1 MQSTWGH
8 LEAIAS
14 FERIAR
20 WHILCLRELQ
30 EETGFNS
37 DMHIDSAELGR
48 CKYSHRKSNIWNAL
62 MKGFTSLRHLYNDR
76 REESGLEMP
85 CPHEPEMRAY
95 MLIFD
100 LANKSVSIPTSELP
114 AVILD
119 DPLVKLAWEIR
130 KSAQRNFDSQKEGS
144 KSNAE
149 LGSNLINRYIRLMK
163 QKDVPF
169 LLSCLVEVRLRDM
182 RRSALRAMTRTYP
195 RLKTEPT
202 RVNDAGEVVERKMV
216 LIDNLTRILGCEE
229 QDQGE
234 SAWQDVVPSSKSP
247 EDEAVNV
254 VSRFDLEVWPDKHQR
269 VGALINLGAVFNGM
283 SSSKIGC

>member
-8 LEAIAS
+8 QEAIAS

-48 CKYSHRKSNIWNAL
+48 CESNL
-62 MKGFTSLRHLYNDR
+62 VMKLITGFTSLRHLYNDR
-76 REESGLEMP
+76 REETGLEMP

-114 AVILD
+114 AIILD
-119 DPLVKLAWEIR
+119 NPLVKLAWEIR

-149 LGSNLINRYIRLMK
+149 LGSNLINRFIRLLK
-163 QKDVPF
+163 QKNVPF

-202 RVNDAGEVVERKMV
+202 RTNDAGEVVERKMV

-234 SAWQDVVPSSKSP
+234 SAWQDVVPSSKTP

-254 VSRFDLEVWPDKHQR
+254 VSRFDLEVWPDKTR
-269 VGALINLGAVFNGM
+269 PVGALINLGAVFNGT
-283 SSSKIGC
+283 C

>member
-1 MQSTWGH
+1 M
-8 LEAIAS
+8 E
-14 FERIAR
+14 
-20 WHILCLRELQ
+20 
-30 EETGFNS
+30 
-37 DMHIDSAELGR
+37 
-48 CKYSHRKSNIWNAL
+48 
-62 MKGFTSLRHLYNDR
+62 GFTSLRHLYNDR

-114 AVILD
+114 PVILD

-254 VSRFDLEVWPDKHQR
+254 VSRFDLEVWPDKHQP
-269 VGALINLGAVFNGM
+269 VGALINLGAVFNGE
-283 SSSKIGC
+283 SSSVISR